1 MIILATLDDISGL
14 VVPHVIERLMERGAN
29 SVHVSQTV
37 TKKGR
42 IGLLFIVDVAEDDV
56 NSVGEAIMTE
66 LGSLGYNVLKTEHV
80 HSTNKM
86 IDHKLVVRLNNE
98 ERVFQ
103 VKIKKSSIMTGKYI
117 KSEPEVVELCAVIEN
132 VKKEFNSVLPLKA
145 LINEIKNNVEKGE
158 VTTIIRLA

>member
-1 MIILATLDDISGL
+1 MIILATLDDISG
-14 VVPHVIERLMERGAN
+14 VIVPHAIERLMEKGAN

-42 IGLLFIVDVAEDDV
+42 VGLLFIVDVAEDDV
-56 NSVGEAIMTE
+56 DSVGEAIMTE

-80 HSTNKM
+80 HSKSKM
-86 IDHKLVVRLNNE
+86 IDHKLVVRFNNE

-103 VKIKKSSIMTGKYI
+103 VKIKKSSIMTGKHI
-117 KSEPEVVELCAVIEN
+117 KSEPEVVELSSVIEN
-132 VKKEFNSVLPLKA
+132 VKKEFNTVLPLKT

-158 VTTIIRLA
+158 ETTIIRLE